1 MKPKLL
7 KTTLAVTL
15 SVIYGVLPATA
26 ENPYQD
32 GTLSNPTV
40 STGTGSTGSTI
51 NTATNSGQQTAISNT
66 VGATAQDGQGT
77 MAGTSSIP
85 STSNQTDLETSAEGC
100 EAIKAQ
106 ETGMQEAMKIAM
118 ITPNI
123 DEIFNAADKAS
134 EGCFASS
141 REVINLAISIPQING
156 SLSSVVK
163 TLIQKE
169 IDKQK
174 QKILQRACEIADK
187 ALLSTIK
194 PIQKYVDDINAR
206 SAEYSDM
213 MGDLNVPMTTKT
225 YDGVSLMFNNQAKT
239 LENSISQKSTQVA
252 NAMNAIDLQFNTPSV
267 TPSAGT
273 SSFQPTPVTTPTTN
287 TSNSAVSNNVMLG
300 QSVASMGNTNSTSG
314 STSASPT
321 VSPTAPTVAQ
331 STPSTSTGSYNPYN

>member
-1 MKPKLL
+1 MNPKLL

-85 STSNQTDLETSAEGC
+85 STSNQTDLEKSAEEC

-156 SLSSVVK
+156 SLSSIVQ

-225 YDGVSLMFNNQAKT
+225 YDGISLMFNNQAKT
-239 LENSISQKSTQVA
+239 LENSINQKSTQVA

-273 SSFQPTPVTTPTTN
+273 SSFQPAPATTPTTN
-287 TSNSAVSNNVMLG
+287 ASNSAVSNNVMLG

-314 STSASPT
+314 STSTTPT
-321 VSPTAPTVAQ
+321 ISPTAPTVAQ
-331 STPSTSTGSYNPYN
+331 STTSTSTGSYNPYN

>member
-1 MKPKLL
+1 MSPKIL

-156 SLSSVVK
+156 SLSAVVQ

-213 MGDLNVPMTTKT
+213 MGDLNIPVTTKT

-239 LENSISQKSTQVA
+239 LENSINQKSTQVA

-273 SSFQPTPVTTPTTN
+273 NSFQPAPATTPTTN
-287 TSNSAVSNNVMLG
+287 ASNSAVSNNVMLG

>member
-1 MKPKLL
+1 MNPKLL

-156 SLSSVVK
+156 SLSSIVN
-163 TLIQKE
+163 TLVQKE

-174 QKILQRACEIADK
+174 QKILERACEITDK

-267 TPSAGT
+267 TPSVGT

-321 VSPTAPTVAQ
+321 VSPTAPTVSQ

>member
-1 MKPKLL
+1 
-7 KTTLAVTL
+7 
-15 SVIYGVLPATA
+15 
-26 ENPYQD
+26 
-32 GTLSNPTV
+32 
-40 STGTGSTGSTI
+40 
-51 NTATNSGQQTAISNT
+51 
-66 VGATAQDGQGT
+66 
-77 MAGTSSIP
+77 MAGKSSIP
-85 STSNQTDLETSAEGC
+85 STSNQTDLETSAEEC

-106 ETGMQEAMKIAM
+106 QTGMQEAMKIAM

-156 SLSSVVK
+156 SLSAIVK
-163 TLIQKE
+163 NLIQKE

-239 LENSISQKSTQVA
+239 LQDSISQKSTQVA

-273 SSFQPTPVTTPTTN
+273 NSFQPAPVTTPTTN

-321 VSPTAPTVAQ
+321 ISPTAPTVAQ
-331 STPSTSTGSYNPYN
+331 STTSTSTGSYNPYN

>member
-1 MKPKLL
+1 MNPKLL

-156 SLSSVVK
+156 SLSSIVE

-239 LENSISQKSTQVA
+239 LENSINQKSTQVA

-273 SSFQPTPVTTPTTN
+273 SSFQPAPVTTPTTN

-331 STPSTSTGSYNPYN
+331 STTSTSTGSYNPYN

>member
-1 MKPKLL
+1 MNPKLL

-156 SLSSVVK
+156 SLSSIVN

-169 IDKQK
+169 IDKQQ

-239 LENSISQKSTQVA
+239 LENSINQKSTQVA

-273 SSFQPTPVTTPTTN
+273 SSFQPAPVTTPTTN

-331 STPSTSTGSYNPYN
+331 STTSTSTGSYNPYN

>member
-1 MKPKLL
+1 MNPKLL

-174 QKILQRACEIADK
+174 QKILQRACEISDK
-187 ALLSTIK
+187 ALLSTIQ

-213 MGDLNVPMTTKT
+213 MGDLNVPVTTKT
-225 YDGVSLMFNNQAKT
+225 YDGVSLIFNNQVKT
-239 LENSISQKSTQVA
+239 LQNSIDQKSTQVA

-273 SSFQPTPVTTPTTN
+273 NSFQPAPATTN

>member
-1 MKPKLL
+1 MNPKLL

-156 SLSSVVK
+156 SLSSVVN